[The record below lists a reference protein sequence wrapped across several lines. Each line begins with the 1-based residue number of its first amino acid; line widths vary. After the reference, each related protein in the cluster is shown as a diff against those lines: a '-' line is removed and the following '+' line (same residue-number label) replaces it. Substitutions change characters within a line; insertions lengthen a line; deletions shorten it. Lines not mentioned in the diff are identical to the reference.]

1 MARFNVARNRFIRGL
16 LGKIHLT
23 KNLPP
28 RFDSRPIVVTPDS
41 RIKFLWPGSTI
52 FEDEYGELLDVA
64 ARYVDSGDTV
74 WDIGSNV
81 GVFSFAAANQTGE
94 EGTVLSVE
102 PDIELVR
109 LLRKSAQRRK
119 NIDLSVEVLPAA
131 VADKCGVFAFRIAER
146 GRTANALETEQ
157 RADQNQIVRERQLVP
172 AVTLDQLLEVSSPP
186 DVIKVDVEGAED
198 LVLQGGKRVLNEV
211 RPILYCEVGKEKQGR
226 VTELLRQ
233 VEYGI
238 FEPNE
243 SLDVSQERDQCVF
256 NTLAVPRERV
266 RQGEG

>member
-1 MARFNVARNRFIRGL
+1 MARFNIARNRFIRGV

-23 KNLPP
+23 KTLPP

-41 RIKFLWPGSTI
+41 RVKFLWPGSAI

-81 GVFSFAAANQTGE
+81 GVFSFAAAAQAGE

-102 PDIELVR
+102 PDIALVR

-119 NIDLSVEVLPAA
+119 NVDLSVEVLPAA
-131 VADKCGVFAFRIAER
+131 VADECGVSAFHIAER

-157 RADQNQIVRERQLVP
+157 RAAQNQFVRERQLVP
-172 AVTLDQLLEVSSPP
+172 TVTLNQLLEVTSPP
-186 DVIKVDVEGAED
+186 DVLKVDVEGAED
-198 LVLQGGKRVLNEV
+198 LVLEGGARVLNDV
-211 RPILYCEVGKEKQGR
+211 RPIIYCEVGKEKQER
-226 VTELLRQ
+226 VTELFKQ
-233 VEYGI
+233 AEYAI
-238 FEPNE
+238 FDPNE
-243 SLDVSQERDQCVF
+243 SLDGSHERGECIF
-256 NTLAVPRERV
+256 NTLALPREKI
-266 RQGEG
+266 GEKG